1 MATTPLN
8 TQNSFA
14 QKISESY
21 GHPSL
26 LINAVSDR
34 LEEISE
40 GRMVN
45 IDPNNSVAIMTEAMA
60 SLGSAL
66 LMATTAETRRIHKSG
81 ATSMIDLY
89 RHMSDYDYENRFS
102 RPATDIPFIM
112 MFDYNTLMNRA
123 KVIPNS
129 GGRRKI
135 TIPRHTTVEV
145 SDIPFT
151 TEYPIDIFVLPHGAI
166 TILQNNEIVSTLK
179 TLKTNRIGWTG
190 VQTEDGLYI
199 AINVPMDQCAIN
211 RKIVSL
217 SSLSSFKQTFTY
229 TDEYYHCRAYMR
241 DKGTFKW
248 REIRTTHQ
256 DTVYDPNIPTVCIRV
271 LNQTVVVTVPQI
283 YFNNGTVGTDLRLD
297 FYTTKGPIDLDL
309 STFDPSQYKMNWKE
323 IDDAN
328 ESIYIAPLKD
338 FQKLAISS
346 MSRAQGGSLGA
357 TFDELRQRVV
367 GRDRAEEEPIH
378 EKNLPVKTALLDYD
392 IVLKKDIVTDRK
404 FVATR
409 ALPVPANKDTVTGMD
424 LTMMPLLTRLVD
436 LVGSES
442 TLRVGNRMVLRPG
455 MLFRQTEGVLDIV
468 SDEELAELSN
478 PALYPPERLVSRVNQ
493 DRFLY
498 TPFHYVVDVNGVMP
512 TCRAYV
518 MDQPNI
524 AFTQFVQDN
533 DTAGITLSAL
543 NKAIWLREDGTGYV
557 LAVQIDPSTF
567 PKDVKAKQ
575 IGLQLSHK
583 IAGSSRRIYYP
594 GHLTRPNRNDLVIDP
609 IDPET
614 GRPVDDQWVY
624 YFFINTEMDVDSS
637 QNMSVEGFRGA
648 LGILTEMDLVYYTV
662 NYRNPDF
669 SPSDIDSLLY
679 PRELPGFNFSNVY
692 SGLTQEKLTVQFGEY
707 LEHLWTRIRTI
718 DDTTEYET
726 YRADVPLLYEDDV
739 YEHNPETLTPKLY
752 FDPATGKYHRKLLH
766 RAGDVQRV
774 PGTDEPVIQ
783 HYAGDYVKDGND
795 KLIPIGGELNPI
807 REIDLFLLDG
817 TYYFA
822 NDEATVEYRNSCI
835 KRLVEWITLDV
846 SLLAEKF
853 YAKSDL
859 HFYPKRN
866 MGYVK
871 VVVGNRLYTSIPA
884 EQNLKVTY
892 FVPKTVN
899 DNVELKDKIEK
910 QTAGVIDQVL
920 QNTTISLTDVTKA
933 LRLAFVDHVM
943 EVKVEGL
950 FEDLYDIVTIAD
962 ESVRPSIAKKLKLT
976 RSQTIMVGNG
986 VEVTFEVHSRA

>member
-1 MATTPLN
+1 MATTSLN
-8 TQNSFA
+8 IQNFA
-14 QKISESY
+14 DRIAQSY

-26 LINAVSDR
+26 MINAISDR
-34 LEEISE
+34 LEEISD
-40 GRMVN
+40 GAMIN

-60 SLGSAL
+60 SLGSAM
-66 LMATTAETRRIHKSG
+66 LMATTAETRRIYKTG
-81 ATSMIDLY
+81 ATNMGDLY
-89 RHMSDYDYENRFS
+89 RHMSDWDYENRFS
-102 RPATDIPFIM
+102 RPVADVPFIL

-135 TIPRHTTVEV
+135 TIPRHTTVEI

-166 TILQNNEIVSTLK
+166 TILHDNKEISTLK
-179 TLKTNRIGWTG
+179 TLKTNRVGWTG

-199 AINVPMDQCAIN
+199 AVNIPMDQYAIN

-241 DKGTFKW
+241 DRNSDVWK
-248 REIRTTHQ
+248 EIKTTHQ
-256 DTVYDPNIPTVCIRV
+256 DIVYDPATPTVCLRV
-271 LNQTVVVTVPQI
+271 LNQTVKVTIPQI
-283 YFNNGTVGTDLRLD
+283 YFNNGTVGTDIRLD
-297 FYTTKGPIDLDL
+297 FYTTKGPMDIDL

-323 IDDAN
+323 IDDAD
-328 ESIYIAPLKD
+328 ESVYIAPLKD

-346 MSRAQGGSLGA
+346 MARAQGGSFGA
-357 TFDELRQRVV
+357 TYDELRQRVV
-367 GRDRAEEEPIH
+367 GRDRGLEEPVH

-409 ALPVPANKDTVTGMD
+409 ALPVPLSKDTVTGMD
-424 LTMMPLLTRLVD
+424 LTMQPLLTRLSD
-436 LVGSES
+436 LIGSGS
-442 TLRVGNRMVLRPG
+442 AQRISNRMVLRPG
-455 MLFRQTEGVLDIV
+455 MLFRLTEGLLDIV
-468 SDEELAELSN
+468 PDEELAELSN
-478 PALYPPERLVSRVNQ
+478 PALYPPERLVGRVNQ
-493 DRFLY
+493 DHFLY
-498 TPFHYVVDVNGVMP
+498 TPFHYVIDTTGVMP
-512 TCRAYV
+512 SCRAYI
-518 MDQPNI
+518 MDQPQI
-524 AFTQFVQDN
+524 AFSQFVQDN

-543 NKAIWLREDGTGYV
+543 DKAIWMREDGSGYV

-567 PKDVKAKQ
+567 PTDVRAEE

-583 IAGSSRRIYYP
+583 IAGSNRRLYYP
-594 GHLTRPNRNDLVIDP
+594 GHLTVPNRSDMVIDP
-609 IDPET
+609 IDPTT
-614 GRPVDDQWVY
+614 GRPRDDLWVY
-624 YFFINTEMDVDSS
+624 YFFINTTMDVDNA
-637 QNMSVEGFRGA
+637 QNMSVDGFSGA
-648 LGILTEMDLVYYTV
+648 LGILTELDLVYYTK
-662 NYRNPDF
+662 NYRNHDF
-669 SPSDIDSLLY
+669 KASDIDSLLY
-679 PRELPGFNFSNVY
+679 PRELPGYRDSDVY
-692 SGLTQEKLTVQFGEY
+692 SGLTQEKLTIQFGEY

-718 DDTTEYET
+718 NDTTEFET
-726 YRADVPLLYEDDV
+726 YRADVPLLYPEDV
-739 YEHNPETLTPKLY
+739 YELNKDTLSPKMY
-752 FDPATGKYHRKLLH
+752 FDTVSGTYKRTILH
-766 RAGDVQRV
+766 RAGDVHRI
-774 PGTDEPVIQ
+774 PGTDDPIIE
-783 HYAGDYVKDGND
+783 HYAGEYVKDGNGNN
-795 KLIPIGGELNPI
+795 IPVGGILSPI

-822 NDEATVEYRNSCI
+822 NDEATVKYRDDCI
-835 KRLVEWITLDV
+835 KRLVEWITQDV
-846 SLLAEKF
+846 SLLADKF
-853 YAKSDL
+853 YAGTDL
-859 HFYPKRN
+859 RFYPKRN
-866 MGYVK
+866 MGHVK
-871 VVVGNRLYTSIPA
+871 VVVGNRLYTTIPA

-910 QTAGVIDQVL
+910 QTAGVIDSVL

-950 FEDLYDIVTIAD
+950 FEDQYDIVTIAD

-986 VEVTFEVHSRA
+986 VEVGFEVHSRA